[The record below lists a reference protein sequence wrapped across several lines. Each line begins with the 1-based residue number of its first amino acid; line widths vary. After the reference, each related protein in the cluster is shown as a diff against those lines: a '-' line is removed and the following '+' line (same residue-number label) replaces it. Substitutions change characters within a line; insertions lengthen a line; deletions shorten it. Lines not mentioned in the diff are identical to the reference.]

1 MKIKSFLIVLLIFCL
16 LFFFISNISAVNTID
31 DYAYVMAIGID
42 SLDNNRINL
51 SLQIAIASSDGSD
64 SSSSQSLS
72 SIVNTID
79 CNTIDC
85 GINQINNTL
94 NKKLN
99 LSYCKAIVFSK
110 DKAKLGI
117 GNEVSDLIN
126 DLELRPSCNLI
137 VCDNTAKE
145 YLENSN
151 PLLEKLSSK
160 YYENEKFSEKN
171 TSFTKATTLI
181 DFYNNMFSSKT
192 QPYAILSRISNK
204 KDNQDNKK
212 NKNTKNADSM
222 ENTASDSSDSSDSND
237 NNDKSD
243 GNKSNSEESIKKQ
256 KETPHINSYGI
267 AVFNNDMYVG
277 DLSSQESIIHL
288 ILLNEFKHTIV
299 SIPSPFESNKY
310 ISLDISKANATNH
323 VDFFNNTTFISC
335 NLKLKAKLLSNS
347 KDINYMDKEN
357 IKKIEESC
365 NNYFSDLTNSYFN
378 KTSKNFNSDITHF
391 GEIASRKFMTNDDW
405 NKINWLNNYKNC
417 IFNINVNTNIES
429 SFIVL
434 N

>member
-1 MKIKSFLIVLLIFCL
+1 MKIKSFLILLLIFCL

-31 DYAYVMAIGID
+31 DYAYVMAMGID
-42 SLDNNRINL
+42 SLDNNSINL
-51 SLQIAIASSDGSD
+51 SLQIAIASSEGSD

-85 GINQINNTL
+85 GINKINNTL

-99 LSYCKAIVFSK
+99 FSYCKAIVFSK
-110 DKAKLGI
+110 EKSKLGI
-117 GNEVSDLIN
+117 GDEISDLIN
-126 DLELRPSCNLI
+126 DLEIRPSCNLI
-137 VCDNTAKE
+137 VCEDTAKS
-145 YLENSN
+145 YLENSS

-181 DFYNNMFSSKT
+181 DFYNNMFSSKS
-192 QPYAILSRISNK
+192 QPYAILSEISNK
-204 KDNQDNKK
+204 KDIHNNQN
-212 NKNTKNADSM
+212 SQ
-222 ENTASDSSDSSDSND
+222 
-237 NNDKSD
+237 NNDKSESNNSNNSSSD
-243 GNKSNSEESIKKQ
+243 KSKSEEDIKKQ
-256 KETPHINSYGI
+256 EEIPHINSYGI
-267 AVFNNDMYVG
+267 AVFNNDKYVG

-288 ILLNEFKHTIV
+288 ILLNDFKHTIV

-310 ISLDISKANATNH
+310 ISLDISKATANSY
-323 VDFFNNTTFISC
+323 VDFFNNSTYISC
-335 NLKLKAKLLSNS
+335 DLKLKAKLLSNS
-347 KDINYMDKEN
+347 KDINYMDNDN

-365 NNYFSDLTNSYFN
+365 NNYFYDLTNSYFN
-378 KTSKNFNSDITHF
+378 KTSKEFNSDITHF
-391 GEIASRKFMTNDDW
+391 GELASRKFITNDDW

-429 SFIVL
+429 SYIVL

>member
-1 MKIKSFLIVLLIFCL
+1 MKIKSFLIILLIFCL

-31 DYAYVMAIGID
+31 DYAYVMAMGID

-51 SLQIAIASSDGSD
+51 SLQIAIASSEGSD

-85 GINQINNTL
+85 GINKINNTL

-99 LSYCKAIVFSK
+99 FSYCKAIVFSK
-110 DKAKLGI
+110 EKSKLGI
-117 GNEVSDLIN
+117 GDEISDLIN
-126 DLELRPSCNLI
+126 DLEIRPSCNLI
-137 VCDNTAKE
+137 VCEDTAKS
-145 YLENSN
+145 YLENSS

-181 DFYNNMFSSKT
+181 DFYNNMFSSKS
-192 QPYAILSRISNK
+192 QPYAILSEISNK
-204 KDNQDNKK
+204 NN
-212 NKNTKNADSM
+212 
-222 ENTASDSSDSSDSND
+222 ND
-237 NNDKSD
+237 NNNNNSGDKS
-243 GNKSNSEESIKKQ
+243 KSEEDIKKQ
-256 KETPHINSYGI
+256 EEIPHINSYGI
-267 AVFNNDMYVG
+267 AVFNNDKYVG

-288 ILLNEFKHTIV
+288 ILLNDFKHTIV

-310 ISLDISKANATNH
+310 ISLDITKANANSY
-323 VDFFNNTTFISC
+323 VDFFNNSTYISC
-335 NLKLKAKLLSNS
+335 DLKLKAKLLSNS
-347 KDINYMDKEN
+347 NDINYMDNDN

-365 NNYFSDLTNSYFN
+365 NNYFYDLTNSYFN
-378 KTSKNFNSDITHF
+378 KTSKEFNSDITHL
-391 GEIASRKFMTNDDW
+391 GELASRKFITNDDW

-429 SFIVL
+429 SYIVL